1 MSSPVVIVDYG
12 MGNLHSIIRK
22 IHLLG
27 YSWQISNQPEI
38 VCKAE
43 KLILPGVGHFGKAME
58 KLQQLHLTEALHE
71 AVIQRKIP
79 VLGICLGMQLMARF
93 SEEGNTQGLGW
104 FDAQVIKFQITDTSR
119 YKIPHI
125 GWNQVFNR
133 KTCPI
138 MQGIEDGT
146 EFYFV
151 HSYHWKTEQIA
162 HEVHQTIYEYPFTSA
177 IAQDN
182 IFGVQYHPEK
192 SYDSGL
198 ILLDNFLKLK

>member
-1 MSSPVVIVDYG
+1 MVIVDYG

-27 YSWQISNQPEI
+27 HTWQISNQPEI
-38 VCKAE
+38 VSKAE

-58 KLQQLHLTEALHE
+58 KLRQLHLAEALHE
-71 AVIQRKIP
+71 AVIQRGMP

-93 SEEGNTQGLGW
+93 SEEGNTEGLGW
-104 FDAQVIKFQITDTSR
+104 FDAQVVKFQISDTSK
-119 YKIPHI
+119 YKIPHM

-133 KTCPI
+133 KACPI
-138 MQGIEDGT
+138 MRGIEDGT

-151 HSYHWKTEQIA
+151 HSYHWKTAQKEQ
-162 HEVHQTIYEYPFTSA
+162 EVHETWYEYPFTSA
-177 IAQDN
+177 ISKDN

-192 SYDSGL
+192 SHDSGL